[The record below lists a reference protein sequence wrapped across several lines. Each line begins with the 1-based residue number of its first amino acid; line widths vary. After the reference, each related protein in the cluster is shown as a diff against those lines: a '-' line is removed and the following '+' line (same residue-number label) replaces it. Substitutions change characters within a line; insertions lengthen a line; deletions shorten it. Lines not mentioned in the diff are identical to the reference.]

1 MYWSGRKMY
10 SISIH
15 NCNNIRE
22 GYIGIEPNKLNIKY
36 GINGTGKTTIAKA
49 IKYSLEQDKL
59 QSLQSYYTE
68 DAAKVEVTPGFTKI
82 LVFNEEFINQVVF
95 VEDEVIEN
103 SFEVFL
109 KTPNYEVKKR
119 LLDEHLKML
128 KEIVVEDQ
136 EIIDLKNKLIA
147 INGKFGRTPT
157 GKLSNTGA
165 LKSLLSKQNIYNIP
179 EELESYRPF
188 IENSENNIAWI
199 DWVNKGD
206 VFESRECCPYCS
218 ETLQETHA
226 HKKEVFKRTYTKK
239 DSQNLKEVLE
249 LIQELQE
256 YMSEDKYEEIV
267 GYIKSDTP
275 DDVIKMVVEKLTSEL
290 DLLISK
296 FNKISDFG
304 RRNIMMADISDVEQQ
319 ILHMEIPSTLFEIFG
334 GEKLN
339 GIFTRINDKVIQ
351 LKGEVATLKR
361 EMGELKGLLLATVN
375 ASQMDINAFLRTA
388 GINYELEI
396 RAEDETNS
404 RTILKQCFSDE
415 KSDVK
420 NIKEHLSWGEKNAFA
435 LILFMYYAHMQNADL
450 IILDDPVSSFDSN
463 KKYAILHRMFKNMG
477 MQQISLLNKTVLL
490 LTHDFEPITDF
501 IVVGKISN
509 ENAISSFIW
518 NQGGTVKE
526 RIIQPENDVCII
538 TKEYADIAKNSEVNV
553 VSRIAFLRKLC
564 ELNGRE
570 GAWGEAYE
578 ILSSL
583 VHAAEIRRKLSNDT
597 YIEMGEEEIASGTD
611 KIKEYIADFDY
622 EQIKASIYSV
632 LGIQSLYANETNAY
646 LKVQL
651 FRAICEI
658 AEDKIRLTPFDDAWY
673 KFIDET
679 YHIEN
684 DYLHY
689 LDILKFNVVPNYISD
704 KVDEI
709 MNGLCA
715 KNQ

>member
-1 MYWSGRKMY
+1 MYN
-10 SISIH
+10 ISIH

-22 GYIGIEPNKLNIKY
+22 GTICIEPNKLNIKY

-49 IKYSLEQDKL
+49 IKYSLEEDKL
-59 QSLQSYYTE
+59 PLLQSYFSQEPSTI
-68 DAAKVEVTPGFTKI
+68 DISPCFSKI
-82 LVFNEEFINQVVF
+82 LVFNEEFISQVVF

-109 KTPNYEVKKR
+109 KTPDYEAKKR
-119 LLDEHLKML
+119 QLDEHLKIL
-128 KEIVVEDQ
+128 REIVIEEQ

-147 INGKFGRTPT
+147 INGKFGRTAT

-165 LKSLLSKQNIYNIP
+165 LKSLLLKQNIYNIP
-179 EELESYRPF
+179 TELESYRPF
-188 IENSENNIAWI
+188 IENTENNIAWI

-206 VFESRECCPYCS
+206 VFDSRDCCPYCS
-218 ETLQETHA
+218 EKLLETHA
-226 HKKEVFKRTYTKK
+226 HKKDVFKRTYTKK

-249 LIQELQE
+249 LIQELKD
-256 YMSEDKYEEIV
+256 YMSEEKYEEIV

-275 DDVIKMVVEKLTSEL
+275 DDVVKMFVEKLTSEL
-290 DLLISK
+290 DLLISR
-296 FNKISDFG
+296 FSAISDFG
-304 RRNIMMADISDVEQQ
+304 RRNIVITDISDVEQQ
-319 ILHMEIPSTLFEIFG
+319 ILHMEIPSSLFEIFG

-339 GIFTRINDKVIQ
+339 NIFRRINDKVIE
-351 LKGEVATLKR
+351 LKGEVTSLKR
-361 EMGELKGLLLATVN
+361 EMGDLKGLLLATVN
-375 ASQMDINAFLRTA
+375 ASQGDINAFLKTA
-388 GINYELEI
+388 GINYEIEI
-396 RAEDETNS
+396 KAEDEANS

-420 NIKEHLSWGEKNAFA
+420 NIKEHLSWGEKNAFS

-477 MQQISLLNKTVLL
+477 RRQISLLNKTVLL

-501 IVVGKISN
+501 IVVGKMSD
-509 ENAISSFIW
+509 ENAVSSFIW
-518 NQGGTVKE
+518 NQGGIVTE
-526 RIIQPENDVCII
+526 RNIQPENDVCII
-538 TKEYADIAKNSEVNV
+538 TKEYADIAKRSEVNI

-564 ELNGRE
+564 ELNGCQ

-583 VHAAEIRRKLSNDT
+583 VHASDIRRKVSNNT
-597 YIEMGEEEIASGTD
+597 YVEMSEDKVALGIE
-611 KIKEYIADFDY
+611 KIKEFISDFDF
-622 EQIKASIYSV
+622 EQIKSNVYS
-632 LGIQSLYANETNAY
+632 LSGIKALYEEETNAY
-646 LKVQL
+646 LKIQL

-658 AEDKIRLTPFDDAWY
+658 AEDRIRLTPFDDGWY

-689 LDILKFNVVPNYISD
+689 LDILKFNVVPNYILD

-709 MNGLCA
+709 MRGL
-715 KNQ
+715 NT